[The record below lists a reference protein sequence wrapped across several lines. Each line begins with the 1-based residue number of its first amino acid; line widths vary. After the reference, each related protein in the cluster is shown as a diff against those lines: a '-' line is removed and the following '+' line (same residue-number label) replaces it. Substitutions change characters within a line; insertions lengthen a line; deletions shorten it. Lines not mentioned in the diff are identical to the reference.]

1 MTPLTRTWLAFAAFG
16 AGLIHLAIAAGSALP
31 LAITLAGL
39 GVAELGWGV
48 AILHLGRVIAPR
60 AVVAISLVP
69 ILGWGVSAAIMPGL
83 GMPSAGLPLFPLA
96 VASLFNLFI
105 AVLVAIR
112 LRGVAALPEAA
123 PRTDQGGRYL
133 IGLVAAG
140 ILVSGLTTPALAATE
155 PGSHAVPHGTHQEPA
170 PGTHTDGGH
179 SH

>member
-31 LAITLAGL
+31 LAVPLAGL
-39 GVAELGWGV
+39 GAAELGWGV
-48 AILHLGRVIAPR
+48 AILHLGRLIAPR
-60 AVVAISLVP
+60 TVVAISLMP
-69 ILGWGVSAAIMPGL
+69 LLGWGGSAAVMPGL
-83 GMPSAGLPLFPLA
+83 GMPLAGLPLFPLA

-105 AVLVAIR
+105 AVVVAIE

-123 PRTDQGGRYL
+123 ARTDQGGRYL

-155 PGSHAVPHGTHQEPA
+155 AGSHAVPHGTHHEPV
-170 PGTHTDGGH
+170 PGRHTDGGH
-179 SH
+179 YH

>member
-31 LAITLAGL
+31 LAIPLAGL
-39 GVAELGWGV
+39 GAAELGWGV

-60 AVVAISLVP
+60 TVVVVSLMPV
-69 ILGWGVSAAIMPGL
+69 LVWGGSAAIMPGF
-83 GMPSAGLPLFPLA
+83 GMPSASLPAFPLA

-123 PRTDQGGRYL
+123 PRTHQVGRFL

-155 PGSHAVPHGTHQEPA
+155 VGSHAVPHGTHHEPGSNM
-170 PGTHTDGGH
+170 PTDNGH